1 MRFASACAILIAI
14 SCPIARAAEFE
25 VTPFVGYQAG
35 GTFETREGDRNIES
49 SANFGLTLSLRT
61 RPDGLIELIY
71 SRQPTRLEI
80 VDIFGVDQGFDL
92 NVEYLHFGGVWEIKQ
107 GRTKPFLGLSI
118 GATRFDPQAEGLS
131 DEIYFSGAIS
141 GGGKLMFSDRVGLR
155 IEGRGLLTL
164 LDSGSGIFC
173 GFPPGAC
180 SVTVTGSSLFQV
192 DALVGLIVR
201 F

>member
-1 MRFASACAILIAI
+1 MRYVVTLVVLIAV
-14 SCPIARAAEFE
+14 SGPLVQAAELE
-25 VTPFVGYQAG
+25 ITPFVGFQAG
-35 GTFETREGDRNIES
+35 GTFETREGDRDIES

-71 SRQPTRLEI
+71 SRQPTRLEV

-92 NVEYLHFGGVWEIKQ
+92 NVEYLHFGGLWEIKQ
-107 GRTKPFLGLSI
+107 GRTKPFLGLSV

-141 GGGKLMFSDRVGLR
+141 GGGKLMFSERVGLR

-180 SVTVTGSSLFQV
+180 SITVTGSSLFQV
-192 DALVGLIVR
+192 DALAGLIIR